1 MHCSTTKG
9 ERGIQA
15 TISPSGAT
23 TKAELKMDENGWEIE
38 LYLLRLCVRLVKVVE
53 NLVLVEN
60 SKLLNGGE
68 KIFQD

>member
-1 MHCSTTKG
+1 M
-9 ERGIQA
+9 GIAQPLKA
-15 TISPSGAT
+15 NVESNPHSGATT

-68 KIFQD
+68 KNFHD